1 MKSKLY
7 NALLVLIFVV
17 GLSFLLYPTVSN
29 YYISTHQAR
38 IIQDYSQQM
47 NNLEEEAYL
56 QMRES
61 AADYNRRLFEDG
73 QFASYKIME
82 EEYLTHLN
90 SAANGVIC
98 YVEIPAISVTL
109 PVMHTTEESVL
120 SKAIGHLEWSS
131 LPVGGENT
139 HCVLSGHRG
148 LPSAELF
155 TNLDSLEYG
164 DIFYIHVLGQTLE
177 YWVDDISVILPTDYD
192 ALSIVEGK
200 DYVTLMT
207 CTPYGINSHRLLVRG
222 TRIERDQ
229 AAEHLDLLL
238 KNEVRSVDLMVIIP
252 VSLVLL
258 SVLVFLV
265 MALTPSKKKKSG
277 KKGGNHEKT

>member
-7 NALLVLIFVV
+7 NVLLVLIFVV
-17 GLSFLLYPTVSN
+17 GLSLLLYPTVSN
-29 YYISTHQAR
+29 YYNLMHQTRA
-38 IIQDYSQQM
+38 IQQYSNEVNQMQEGLNQQC
-47 NNLEEEAYL
+47 LE
-56 QMRES
+56 
-61 AADYNRRLFEDG
+61 AAQDYNRRLSEGG
-73 QFASYKIME
+73 QFASYKKME
-82 EEYLTHLN
+82 AEYLTQLPSN
-90 SAANGVIC
+90 TGVIC

-109 PVMHTTEESVL
+109 PVMHTTEDSVL
-120 SKAIGHLEWSS
+120 NKAIGHLEWSS

-164 DIFYIHVLGQTLE
+164 DIFYVHVFGETLE
-177 YWVDDISVILPTDYD
+177 YWVDDVSVVLPTDYD

-222 TRIERDQ
+222 TRIHRGQ
-229 AAEHLDLLL
+229 SAEQMELFL
-238 KNEVRSVDLMVIIP
+238 KNEIRSVDLMVVIP
-252 VSLVLL
+252 VVLVVLSL
-258 SVLVFLV
+258 LVFLV
-265 MALTPSKKKKSG
+265 IVLTPGRKKKSG
-277 KKGGNHEKT
+277 KRGGHREKC